1 MSVGFL
7 LGWWKCY
14 KIDCGHDCTRFG
26 VTKVELS
33 SLGKIEKTCTLL
45 PQRTFSTNLSHTLTL
60 FYILNLAEGFRD
72 HNSEL
77 SLEIVPLSVSVSLC
91 RYLCICLCVRPLFC
105 KFFNCNMT
113 LSTVTWPETLKPPG
127 PVCTNTMLTCHLAG
141 FLDSPCSQGMGL
153 LNNWPLDHGERP
165 WGVGKDSVSHVCVC
179 MFSNLNYPEF
189 HPTMRVNTQTH
200 GLFNRIILDVLPHG
214 WPLQGI
220 QTTDTSVNL

>member
-26 VTKVELS
+26 VKKVEFS
-33 SLGKIEKTCTLL
+33 SFGKIEKTCTLL
-45 PQRTFSTNLSHTLTL
+45 PRRTFSTNLSHTLTL

-91 RYLCICLCVRPLFC
+91 RCLCIGICLCIRPLFR

-113 LSTVTWPETLKPPG
+113 WDTEASRPGMHKHRAYLSPGRAPGQSLLSGDG
-127 PVCTNTMLTCHLAG
+127 PV
-141 FLDSPCSQGMGL
+141 
-153 LNNWPLDHGERP
+153 NNWPLDHGERP
-165 WGVGKDSVSHVCVC
+165 WGVGKDSVSRVCVC
-179 MFSNLNYPEF
+179 VCVCV
-189 HPTMRVNTQTH
+189 RVC
-200 GLFNRIILDVLPHG
+200 LVI
-214 WPLQGI
+214 
-220 QTTDTSVNL
+220 